1 VGSNP
6 TGPSIV
12 RARRESRRTNAS
24 PPPLVLR
31 SAERLAAPL
40 ARFGAGIVV
49 ARLEERRRRGDVL
62 RRCRSAALP
71 PSSTGAEEPA
81 QAIADGHE
89 GRQVGDDDDR
99 DEEAGRGPEFDGGE
113 GEAEEDEVVG
123 EDGPARPAGEV
134 EAAGGD
140 EGEKG
145 EAEEEGEEGG
155 VRHDRS
161 MIRGPQRGPRFGR
174 RPLSPGATIDGVT
187 AADSTRATP
196 PGTPP
201 SWREDVEAVA
211 PTVLVIGG
219 FLTAPSLYRG
229 LRTRLLDRGAAA
241 VEIAPIWT
249 PDWLLA
255 SWRGFGPIVTRASRA
270 LLAAAET
277 AARSPA
283 SRGAPLLVVGHSAG
297 GIIARLLTAP
307 EPFAGRPCRGA
318 GRIGAIVTLG
328 TPHVVRHDGGFGGQI
343 AAHAVAFLDRVAPGA
358 YFAPEVGYVAVGS
371 RGLPGRRT
379 GDLRT
384 RIAWAVYQAVL
395 AQPGLDV
402 VDGDGVVP
410 LAATRLAGATEVV
423 LDGIRHSPF
432 GVRPWYGS
440 EEAVEVWWPAA
451 VEAWRAALRARV
463 ARRRGELGPNATPDP
478 TPDATTPATTTASPP
493 ASPADSTVPS
503 TPPPTAR

>member
-1 VGSNP
+1 M
-6 TGPSIV
+6 I
-12 RARRESRRTNAS
+12 RASR
-24 PPPLVLR
+24 
-31 SAERLAAPL
+31 APL
-40 ARFGAGIVV
+40 WGR
-49 ARLEERRRRGDVL
+49 
-62 RRCRSAALP
+62 P
-71 PSSTGAEEPA
+71 PSTLQP
-81 QAIADGHE
+81 
-89 GRQVGDDDDR
+89 RYV
-99 DEEAGRGPEFDGGE
+99 
-113 GEAEEDEVVG
+113 
-123 EDGPARPAGEV
+123 
-134 EAAGGD
+134 
-140 EGEKG
+140 
-145 EAEEEGEEGG
+145 
-155 VRHDRS
+155 
-161 MIRGPQRGPRFGR
+161 IR
-174 RPLSPGATIDGVT
+174 ATMDGVI

-219 FLTAPSLYRG
+219 FLTAPPLYRG

-328 TPHVVRHDGGFGGQI
+328 TPHQVRHDGGFGGQI

-379 GDLRT
+379 GGLRN
-384 RIAWAVYQAVL
+384 RIAWAVYQGVL

-423 LDGIRHSPF
+423 LDGIRHSQF

-440 EEAVEVWWPAA
+440 EEAVEIWWPVA

-463 ARRRGELGPNATPDP
+463 ARRNGDHGPNATPDS
-478 TPDATTPATTTASPP
+478 TLGATTPVSPP

-503 TPPPTAR
+503 TPPATAH